1 MTKHK
6 RIDEESFL
14 ELFGLA
20 SALPGPTSTQ
30 LVIALATIQA
40 GIAGGVLAF
49 LMWSFPSAVIMTIAG
64 VTSGLFFTSGTN
76 TTTANSPPPDW
87 MAGLGPSATAMVF
100 LAAFQLS
107 KSVVNSRVKMSVFSV
122 LPWLYFIYNKTDDG
136 DVLFYF
142 HIFRFCAVFACVV
155 VLLVLGDAR
164 VSPQMGSISFPLV
177 LIVGGGITMLDA
189 WWGGEERTNA
199 YFKVPTIVA
208 DGAGRLEST
217 FSARHL
223 HVPRILGIFLVGVW
237 LLVLILVIV
246 LRGQGVIPSSDFL
259 GTLFESMY
267 RIGSIIYGGGQ
278 VVLPMML
285 NEQYCSENAFFQGFA
300 LIQALPGPLFNF
312 SAFLGAVRGG

>member
-1 MTKHK
+1 MNHDNRHSNGGMAKVAADVEDIPPPPQHAEEADNSTLAHRLASVVKEFSPLGLICFGGPTAHIAVLRERFVTKHK

-136 DVLFYF
+136 DVFFFFTSSDSAPCLHASLCCWYWAT
-142 HIFRFCAVFACVV
+142 RE
-155 VLLVLGDAR
+155 
-164 VSPQMGSISFPLV
+164 SPLKWAPSPS
-177 LIVGGGITMLDA
+177 
-189 WWGGEERTNA
+189 
-199 YFKVPTIVA
+199 
-208 DGAGRLEST
+208 
-217 FSARHL
+217 
-223 HVPRILGIFLVGVW
+223 
-237 LLVLILVIV
+237 
-246 LRGQGVIPSSDFL
+246 PSS
-259 GTLFESMY
+259 
-267 RIGSIIYGGGQ
+267 
-278 VVLPMML
+278 
-285 NEQYCSENAFFQGFA
+285 
-300 LIQALPGPLFNF
+300 
-312 SAFLGAVRGG
+312 